1 MNYKKNKIIIIA
13 IAIAIAVIVIAGIEF
28 AGIQKF
34 NFINGY
40 GFDVEIKDPSFDIVG
55 KNFTTLN
62 HEDITNVTYN
72 ATDLSINL
80 PATWNGSSSNYLYQL
95 VNTLSTNVHLTL
107 QNNFTHEI
115 FTYLILPK
123 GENTAQPNVIHN
135 ATFEVLLY
143 NNTTG
148 FSTKII
154 IAHNITSDA
163 SFKYIPANNETVISE
178 MGLGDGLPV
187 GNSSVNIT
195 IPPNYYVYI
204 GLGNENEIYHFMP
217 KNSYVLSNTNT
228 SKYESGNI
236 KI

>member
-40 GFDVEIKDPSFDIVG
+40 GFDIEIKDPSFDIVG

-107 QNNFTHEI
+107 QNNFTHEV
-115 FTYLILPK
+115 FTYLIFPK
-123 GENTAQPNVIHN
+123 GKFYYDNIHN

-204 GLGNENEIYHFMP
+204 GLGNENAIYRFMP